1 MPSTFFGLGIAT
13 SGMST
18 YNAVL
23 NTTGHNI
30 SNVHTEGYSRQVVK
44 RTAKEAISL
53 NTSFGMMGSGVT
65 AETIT
70 NMRNEYYDYKYRL
83 NQSDVGK
90 YDIQSDYLAQIEDYL
105 HAEDETVGCMT
116 NSLDNMFTA
125 LKYLTTSPM
134 DSTIRSEVAGY
145 ANTLAFYTAEVAGN
159 LQVLQKTVNTEID
172 ATVKQINAFS
182 EQIASLNKQ
191 INQIE
196 VYGERANDL
205 RDQRTL
211 LIDKLS
217 LLVDVTVTEKAPAD
231 ANGTNQFIVTVGGG
245 VLVDTNHYNTLNL
258 VTTDTNINQTDV
270 NNLYNLEWS
279 YGQKFDTHNPIL
291 GGKLQG
297 LFDVRDGNN
306 ADNFSATLTDVQ
318 QSNAK
323 FDGASTVSFTTDRFG
338 SDSSK
343 DLAKLNIPETN
354 GIITIGK
361 VDYEYDSFSVKI
373 AADGTYEYTFKL
385 KESFGAQTVQRLN
398 EIMASE
404 DSERKQGTVGD
415 SVAFRGIP
423 FYMAQLNEFARTFSA
438 SFNTVQN
445 TGYDLNGD
453 LGEDLLIA
461 QDITSGKEFV
471 MTEFIRN
478 TSDGFFYLNGCKV
491 FDATKLAEYQ
501 AEGFTTEAIPEKDG
515 YYILR
520 DKDGNEQE
528 TVYIPAS
535 DDEIFSFNSRDD
547 GEDGMCYYRLTA
559 LNYTANSDIVKD
571 GRKLACSSTN
581 VKGAEGWEEAKNLT
595 KMIALQTDNRIF
607 KQGDPSS
614 FLNVMTNSV
623 LGVDSRSAT
632 ASLDNSTNIRNSV
645 DLRRSS
651 VSGVDEDEE
660 AQNLVICQNMLNY
673 QYKVLSIMN
682 EVLDKLI
689 NGTAV

>member
-30 SNVHTEGYSRQVVK
+30 SNVHTEGYSRQVVN
-44 RTAKEAISL
+44 RTAKDAISL

-116 NSLDNMFTA
+116 NSLDKMFTA

-196 VYGERANDL
+196 VYGDRANDL

-258 VTTDTNINQTDV
+258 VTTDTNVNQTDM

-297 LFDVRDGNN
+297 LFEVRDGNN

-318 QSNAK
+318 QSNGK

-354 GIITIGK
+354 GVITIGK

-385 KESFGAQTVQRLN
+385 KEAFGAQTVQRLN

-423 FYMAQLNEFARTFSA
+423 YYMAQLNEFARTFSA

-461 QDITSGKEFV
+461 KDVTSGKEFT

-491 FDATKLAEYQ
+491 FDSDKLAEYQ
-501 AEGFTTEAIPEKDG
+501 AEGYTYEAIAGKDG
-515 YYILR
+515 YYTLK

-528 TVYIPAS
+528 TIYIPA
-535 DDEIFSFNSRDD
+535 DDTEIFSFNSRDTGD
-547 GEDGMCYYRLTA
+547 DGMCYYRLTA

-595 KMIALQTDNRIF
+595 KMIALQTDNSIF

-632 ASLDNSTNIRNSV
+632 ASLDNATNIRNSV

-651 VSGVDEDEE
+651 ISGVDEDEE